1 MSEQRSETMTE
12 KQSTDEAWREVGRQ
26 FQTLGESL
34 AEAFRTAWESE
45 ETRKHVENMQGG
57 LKAMVDKVDA
67 ALKEASTTP
76 AAEKLRAEAEKTAE
90 SLREAGEKTWQEARP
105 HLMSALEQMNAELQ
119 KLIGRLKQKEP
130 TAEATVG
137 EAPPD
142 KPESE

>member
-1 MSEQRSETMTE
+1 MTEDTE
-12 KQSTDEAWREVGRQ
+12 KQPTEEAWREVGRQ

-34 AEAFRTAWESE
+34 AEAFRSAWESE

-57 LKAMVDKVDA
+57 LKAMVNKLDE
-67 ALKEASTTP
+67 ALKEASATP

-105 HLMSALEQMNAELQ
+105 HLMSALEQVNAELQ
-119 KLIGRLKQKEP
+119 KLIGRLKAPE
-130 TAEATVG
+130 TSTG

-142 KPESE
+142 EP

>member
-1 MSEQRSETMTE
+1 MTEDTE
-12 KQSTDEAWREVGRQ
+12 KQPTEEAWHEVGRQ

-34 AEAFRTAWESE
+34 AEAFRSAWESE

-57 LKAMVDKVDA
+57 LKAMVEKVDE

-105 HLMSALEQMNAELQ
+105 HLLSALTQINDELQ
-119 KLIGRLKQKEP
+119 KLVGRLKQTGP
-130 TAEATVG
+130 TAETTVD
-137 EAPPD
+137 EALPD